1 MLEKTPPELTGDIY
15 TDGIILSGGLA
26 KLGGF
31 AQLISETIKLRVRVH
46 RNSADCVIMGCGKAS
61 GFMDERGRNT
71 VQSVSPLLAAY

>member
-31 AQLISETIKLRVRVH
+31 AQLVSEATKLRVRVH
-46 RNSADCVIMGCGKAS
+46 KSSADCVIMGCGKAI
-61 GFMDERGRNT
+61 GFMDESEKSNQQG
-71 VQSVSPLLAAY
+71 VSPLLAAY